1 VELLNQLGEFVLQAL
16 PTSVLVFLFYLFLK
30 TNLFQP
36 LEKVMAERSV
46 RIEGARK
53 EAEACQAAAQE
64 KVRAYQEALKK
75 ARAEVYAEQEAARR
89 AVLEER
95 AALVR
100 DTRNRANEKIR
111 AAKDAIAK
119 DIAAAR
125 AQLESESQSLGAEI
139 VRTILQPRNPAST
152 PAEGAQ

>member
-1 VELLNQLGEFVLQAL
+1 MELLQQIGEFVLQAL
-16 PTSVLVFLFYLFLK
+16 PTVILVFLFYLFLK
-30 TNLFQP
+30 ANLFRP
-36 LEKVMAERSV
+36 LEKVMAERSA

-53 EAEACQAAAQE
+53 EAEASQAAAQE

-100 DTRNRANEKIR
+100 STRNRANEKIR
-111 AAKDAIAK
+111 AAKDTIAREVTT
-119 DIAAAR
+119 AR
-125 AQLESESQSLGAEI
+125 AQLEKESQSLGAEI
-139 VRTILQPRNPAST
+139 VRAILERRPPAS
-152 PAEGAQ
+152 PAAKGVQ

>member
-1 VELLNQLGEFVLQAL
+1 MELLNQIGEFVLQAL
-16 PTSVLVFLFYLFLK
+16 PTVILVFLFYLFLK
-30 TNLFQP
+30 ANLFRP
-36 LEKVMAERSV
+36 LEKVMAERSA

-53 EAEACQAAAQE
+53 QAEASHAAAQE

-100 DTRNRANEKIR
+100 DARNRANEKIR
-111 AAKDAIAK
+111 AAKATIAK
-119 DIAAAR
+119 EIAVAR
-125 AQLESESQSLGAEI
+125 IQLEQESQSLGAEI
-139 VRTILQPRNPAST
+139 ARTILERRPPAST
-152 PAEGAQ
+152 AAEGMQ